1 MSLNEIYW
9 LTRLDSIKI
18 LLGFIIAFAVF
29 FAIIGFAIMMVTHD
43 RESESE
49 IKAFKFGKRLTTILG
64 SIAITFGIINCFIP
78 STKDAYMIYGIGGTI
93 DYVKSNETAKQLPD
107 KCLQALDKYLTDEIK

>member
-1 MSLNEIYW
+1 MNEIYW
-9 LTRLDSIKI
+9 LTRLDDVKVLI
-18 LLGFIIAFAVF
+18 GFIIAFAVIGLVF
-29 FAIIGFAIMMVTHD
+29 GISIMMYNIDRDYANEKREFKLGKQIAIIASIIAFVFAIGT
-43 RESESE
+43 
-49 IKAFKFGKRLTTILG
+49 
-64 SIAITFGIINCFIP
+64 CFIP